1 MQKKN
6 WLRYGFAAVLAGSTA
21 TSFLVACSGDD
32 DVKPVINNPDTGT
45 TPDTGTLPDSGGG
58 GDADAAGPVL
68 PKLILVHA
76 ANEAGPVRL
85 CLARSETNANPDP
98 KTDTLPVVPPLPYK
112 NATGLGSET
121 NIVAIPPGIGSVL
134 PLATLDIT
142 TINIKAIVIKPGAL
156 IRVGAAGNAKTC
168 SELMAA
174 AAYGP
179 GAVGTATALAEN
191 TDFFVLPTIPK
202 GTFKTGETYVGL
214 VTGCPAGLGLD
225 TLGIAKCG
233 PGYSDT
239 TSNLRVL
246 GYKLDKTTQ
255 GGAGNVVQFI
265 HGSSHVDA
273 VLPSGNNSV
282 KPFITLSP
290 DAGADGG
297 DRQFLDNTGVTF
309 ATTSATS
316 TVVPTPGAKTTGAI
330 AFTSS
335 QFGVTTAGPT
345 IAGGVAT
352 WQTLGAAGVTDAT
365 FYKPGRGYTFIAVG
379 DPQGV
384 VDPATG
390 DFRGVHFLAFDN
402 DPVVPKL

>member
-32 DVKPVINNPDTGT
+32 DVKPVIT
-45 TPDTGTLPDSGGG
+45 TPDTGTTADTGTNQDGGGG
-58 GDADAAGPVL
+58 GDAAPDAGPAL

-112 NATGLGSET
+112 NATGLGSDT
-121 NIVAIPPGIGSVL
+121 NVVAIPPGIGSVL

-142 TINIKAIVIKPGAL
+142 TINIKAVVIKPGAL
-156 IRVGAAGNAKTC
+156 IRVGAGGNAKTC

-174 AAYGP
+174 AVYAG
-179 GAVGTATALAEN
+179 GANDPTKLNEN

-202 GTFKTGETYVGL
+202 GTFKANETYVGL

-246 GYKLDKTTQ
+246 GYKLDKSTP

-273 VLPSGNNSV
+273 FLPTGNNSV

-316 TVVPTPGAKTTGAI
+316 TVVPNPGAKTTAAI
-330 AFTSS
+330 SFATS

-345 IAGGVAT
+345 IAGGVST
-352 WQTLGAAGVTDAT
+352 WQTLGGAGVTDPT
-365 FYKPGRGYTFIAVG
+365 FFKAGRGYTFIAVG
-379 DPQGV
+379 DPQGN

-390 DFRGVHFLAFDN
+390 DFRGIHFLAFDN